1 MRISDWSSDVCSSD
15 LIVEQRKRFGHRR
28 YGTYGMAAA
37 SVHHLSEFET
47 YERLIF
53 NDQNGLGLEHERLPG
68 AGRDEALGHPM
79 INPAYDSSTT
89 HEAVSVHVSM
99 MTRHPL
105 IFALAYTIICHFFRC
120 LNTLH

>member
-1 MRISDWSSDVCSSD
+1 MNDDWRAHHDQLQDDWGDIAVEQLNVEDRRIDGD
-15 LIVEQRKRFGHRR
+15 IVEQRKRFGHRR

-68 AGRDEALGHPM
+68 AGRDAALRSEARRVGKECVRTCRSRWSPYH
-79 INPAYDSSTT
+79 
-89 HEAVSVHVSM
+89 
-99 MTRHPL
+99 
-105 IFALAYTIICHFFRC
+105 
-120 LNTLH
+120 